1 MEFDELEGHH
11 GSPGRRTEEAK
22 LTRLME
28 TLSPFT
34 YPRLGDG
41 ELGLLIEWQQGQTP
55 KSTMDRT
62 ASFRRIWCD
71 WTKARRLPQADESL

>member
-55 KSTMDRT
+55 K
-62 ASFRRIWCD
+62 
-71 WTKARRLPQADESL
+71 